1 MIRNFQ
7 LNTIEQTALKEYI
20 YNRFSDC
27 KENFF
32 PDSDYLNG
40 WENMVALSE
49 LFGAEQIINQKLCPK
64 YPVKF
69 YHPEQV
75 RIEIYHSFAG
85 QIPIIYADDARDFEQ
100 LVTNIVYKGI
110 RPENISKTGASFV
123 SGKTIRFIILSA
135 KPYSNVTAEELELDK
150 SIWAEKSVLIRRS
163 HECTHFF
170 TKQRYGIA
178 NNILHDELMADFIGL
193 YDAFGF
199 YKAEWFLK
207 FMGIIEGNGNRLIV
221 YTKDLAPKVKEAVTV
236 LISQAAY
243 YLEKWSESEQFS
255 KMTNSE
261 RIRWMCQTGIEGMT
275 TYRLI

>member
-1 MIRNFQ
+1 MR
-7 LNTIEQTALKEYI
+7 
-20 YNRFSDC
+20 S
-27 KENFF
+27 
-32 PDSDYLNG
+32 
-40 WENMVALSE
+40 
-49 LFGAEQIINQKLCPK
+49 
-64 YPVKF
+64 
-69 YHPEQV
+69 
-75 RIEIYHSFAG
+75 
-85 QIPIIYADDARDFEQ
+85 
-100 LVTNIVYKGI
+100 
-110 RPENISKTGASFV
+110 
-123 SGKTIRFIILSA
+123 
-135 KPYSNVTAEELELDK
+135 AEELELDK

-170 TKQRYGIA
+170 TKQRYGVA